1 MEESKRKTMCGRYSN
16 KAKKEE
22 IEAEFNVTINQDR
35 IFHPRYNIAPT
46 QLIDVI
52 LEAKGERIINKLKWG
67 LIPNWAK
74 DDSLAAK
81 MINARAET
89 LTEKP
94 SFKNAFKSRRCI
106 IPASGFYEWQKTKDG
121 KQPFYFYLKEKAVF
135 GFAGLYENWLDKQ
148 TGELV
153 ETCTIITTEANAV
166 LSPIHERMP
175 VIIDP
180 GYYSLWLNEMVKDT
194 DRLQKV
200 LVPYSAEKTDSYTV
214 GKAVNSPFLDSAE
227 LIEKLL

>member
-1 MEESKRKTMCGRYSN
+1 MCGRYTN

-22 IEAEFNVTINQDR
+22 IEAEFNVNVGQDYH
-35 IFHPRYNIAPT
+35 FEPRYNIAPT

-52 LEAKGERIINKLKWG
+52 LEAKGERIINQLKWG
-67 LIPNWAK
+67 LIPSWAK

-89 LTEKP
+89 LAEKP

-106 IPASGFYEWQKTKDG
+106 IPASGFYEWQKFDKST
-121 KQPFYFYLKEKAVF
+121 KQPFYFYLKDKDLF
-135 GFAGLYENWLDKQ
+135 GFAGLYENWLDKK
-148 TGELV
+148 TGELF

-175 VIIDP
+175 VILKPED
-180 GYYSLWLNEMVKDT
+180 YNQWLDEKEKDT
-194 DRLQKV
+194 SKLQNL
-200 LVPYSAEKTDSYTV
+200 LVPYSAQEMDSYQV
-214 GKAVNSPFLDSAE
+214 SKSVNSPLVDSE
-227 LIEKLL
+227 DLVKPMNFR